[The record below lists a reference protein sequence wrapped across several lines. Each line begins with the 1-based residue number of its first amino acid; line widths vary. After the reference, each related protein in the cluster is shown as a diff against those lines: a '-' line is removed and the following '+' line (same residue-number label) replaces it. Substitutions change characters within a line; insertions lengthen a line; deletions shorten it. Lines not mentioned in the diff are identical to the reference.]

1 MKGIIVSIA
10 LLPTMVFA
18 IGISNNS
25 ADVKLNPKTG
35 DISSVV
41 LKNMNVL
48 SGANELWTFENSSG
62 KTFTASSEKNRI
74 QKVEKSKGGISLTL
88 KNPMLNK
95 KNISIAEKYF
105 WENDI
110 LIKRI
115 ELTNNSKT
123 DWLLKAISKTHIA
136 GKVKRNGL
144 YYVPYGSFCVA
155 ANKIK
160 QPTKIKNQIY
170 SGIKNQMIS
179 VYDTSDD
186 ILACSFI
193 YRVNERFTT
202 PFSGWCVPSYLSGGW
217 EFASCLYF
225 IKSGETVSYDIA
237 YYIVKGSPS
246 KLIRRWIK
254 LDDIQKIRSEVWK
267 NITVPDWL
275 KKVALVGFVYNPIQI
290 DAAHFIPNAKPL
302 ADKLPGNWMVMQW
315 GSSHRSFN
323 IKNYLKGYGQPH
335 PPQCEDI
342 RWALRDLPK
351 IRKAMPNV
359 KIGNYRYYW
368 SLDDGSP
375 ECVMHPEWRLIARNG
390 KPVYA
395 GTVHRYARNPLIPQ
409 AVESCVFTT
418 REWYTYVPVDF
429 HYVDGTDGAYPAWV
443 GWKRKVTPQWYDWH
457 KLFVRVYR
465 LIHSGI
471 ITPSVLYCN
480 GAPISCGDA
489 GFVEIGGN
497 NKNIWQSAKGW
508 QGLADRCETGKLWG
522 PPQGFMSLLFWDSR
536 TDLRYVNHILAYG
549 LVPNLAPGGAR
560 YTGSE
565 GLDFCLPRVPYIK
578 AAYKIRHSQ
587 LVYPQLKPDWRADGG
602 DIEAIMIKVGEEYR
616 INVINHSDGTKAIKL
631 SFKPDM
637 IGLAGRTV
645 RLTHLELI
653 PPSELI
659 KQKSDTAFKVID
671 KTRLSI
677 PREDRCVITI
687 NAKPKLL
694 NTIIISSSF

>member
-1 MKGIIVSIA
+1 MKGIIVSVL

-18 IGISNNS
+18 IDLSNNS
-25 ADVKLNPKTG
+25 ADVKLNTKTG

-41 LKNMNVL
+41 LKNMKVL
-48 SGANELWTFENSSG
+48 SGADELWTFENSNG
-62 KTFTASSEKNRI
+62 KTFTASSWKNRI
-74 QKVEKSKGGISLTL
+74 QNVEKSKGAINLTL
-88 KNPMLNK
+88 KNSMLNL
-95 KNISIAEKYF
+95 KNISVAEKYF
-105 WENDI
+105 WEKDI
-110 LIKRI
+110 LIKRV

-123 DWLLKAISKTHIA
+123 DWLLKAISKTRIA
-136 GKVKRNGL
+136 DKVKRNGL
-144 YYVPYGSFCVA
+144 YYVPYGAFCVA
-155 ANKIK
+155 ANKIN
-160 QPTKIKNQIY
+160 QPTKIKNQVY

-179 VYDTSDD
+179 VYDMSDN
-186 ILACSFI
+186 ILAGSFI
-193 YRVNERFTT
+193 YRVKEKFTT
-202 PFSGWCVPSYLSGGW
+202 PLAGWCVPSYLSGGW

-225 IKSGETVSYDIA
+225 IKPGETVSYDIA
-237 YYIVKGSPS
+237 YYITKGSPS

-267 NITVPDWL
+267 NITVPDWF

-302 ADKLPGNWMVMQW
+302 ADKLPGNWMVIQW

-323 IKNYLKGYGQPH
+323 IKNYIKGYGQPH

-368 SLDDGSP
+368 SMDDGSP
-375 ECVMHPEWRLIARNG
+375 EGVMHPEWRLIARNG

-395 GTVHRYARNPLIPQ
+395 GSVHRYARNPLIPQ

-443 GWKRKVTPQWYDWH
+443 GWRRKVTPQWYDWH
-457 KLFVRVYR
+457 KLFLRVYR

-471 ITPSVLYCN
+471 IKPSVLYCN

-497 NKNIWQSAKGW
+497 NKNVWQSAKGW
-508 QGLADRCETGKLWG
+508 RGLADRCEEGKLWG
-522 PPQGFMSLLFWDSR
+522 PPQGFMCLLFWDSR

-578 AAYKIRHSQ
+578 AAYEIRHSQ
-587 LVYPQLKPDWRADGG
+587 LVYPELKPDWRADGG
-602 DIEAIMIKVGEEYR
+602 DIEAVMLQTKSGYR
-616 INVINHSDGTKAIKL
+616 INVINHSDKPRNITI
-631 SFKPDM
+631 SFDAGK

-645 RLTHLELI
+645 KCIQLQLI
-653 PPSELI
+653 PPSMLI
-659 KQKSDTAFKVID
+659 AKKANNAFKQIASWEIQLPSHVRSSFTL
-671 KTRLSI
+671 KKVPSA
-677 PREDRCVITI
+677 V
-687 NAKPKLL
+687 L
-694 NTIIISSSF
+694 NTIIIKR